1 MSRPPELQPSPLSS
15 FLYASDTH
23 GKYLVAAVGGG
34 RGGGGGCMAV
44 HGGGNFM
51 AVMQAVAVAVR
62 GGGGGSGG
70 GGMAVVQSWGV
81 FRSSVLAGG
90 WVYWGCH
97 GVDVGSRTLSFH
109 VLSASLLR

>member
-1 MSRPPELQPSPLSS
+1 
-15 FLYASDTH
+15 
-23 GKYLVAAVGGG
+23 
-34 RGGGGGCMAV
+34 MA
-44 HGGGNFM
+44 
-51 AVMQAVAVAVR
+51 AVAVAVIWR
-62 GGGGGSGG
+62 CMAVAILWLSWQWRCVAVAVAVAVH
-70 GGMAVVQSWGV
+70 GGMAVAVQSWGV